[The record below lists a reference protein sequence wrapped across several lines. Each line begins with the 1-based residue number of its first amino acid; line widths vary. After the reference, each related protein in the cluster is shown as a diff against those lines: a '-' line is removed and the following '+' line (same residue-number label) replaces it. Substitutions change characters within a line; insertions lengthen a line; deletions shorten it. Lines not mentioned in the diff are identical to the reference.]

1 MSVVKI
7 LLVLGL
13 GYIAL
18 TQKKEKTRNMLLIVT
33 GLLAFCMFSAEG
45 FELST
50 NHLEARCVETA
61 AASVADD
68 LTNCARVTALTDETA
83 CSTIKTAATAGTGAE
98 VRACTYIPATR
109 PPQPSDLQGLFP
121 SCTAGNVVNDTP
133 PSITDLCSAPIAPP
147 KVLIDDFCGSHG
159 SCSGSPT
166 APSAADDKSNVCSE
180 NIFGYQSTCACIEEG
195 KTWTGEECITTPP
208 AP

>member
-13 GYIAL
+13 GYVAV

-50 NHLEARCVETA
+50 THQGARCIEA
-61 AASVADD
+61 AAVSVAED
-68 LTNCARVTALTDETA
+68 LTACAAVADLTDDTHCLA
-83 CSTIKTAATAGTGAE
+83 VLHTVDRTPG
-98 VRACTYIPATR
+98 ACTYIPATR
-109 PPQPSDLQGLFP
+109 PLQVSDLQELFP
-121 SCTAGNVVNDTP
+121 RCTAGNVVNDTP
-133 PSITDLCSAPIAPP
+133 SSITDLCSEPIAPP

-159 SCSGSPT
+159 SCSGSPV

-180 NIFGYQSTCACIEEG
+180 NIFGYQSTCECTEEG
-195 KTWTGEECITTPP
+195 KTWTAEECITTP
-208 AP
+208 AS

>member
-13 GYIAL
+13 GYIAV

-61 AASVADD
+61 TAAESVPED
-68 LTNCARVTALTDETA
+68 LTACAGVTALTDETA
-83 CSTIKTAATAGTGAE
+83 CSAVTHHNGGAAG
-98 VRACTYIPATR
+98 ACTYIPATR

-121 SCTAGNVVNDTP
+121 SCTAGNVVKDTP
-133 PSITDLCSAPIAPP
+133 PTQITGGLCSAPIAPP

-159 SCSGSPT
+159 SCSGSLT

-180 NIFGYQSTCACIEEG
+180 NIFGYQSTCECTEEG
-195 KTWTGEECITTPP
+195 KTWTAEECITTPP
-208 AP
+208 TP

>member
-1 MSVVKI
+1 MSIVKI

-13 GYIAL
+13 GYVAV

-50 NHLEARCVETA
+50 NPHGAMCVEA
-61 AASVADD
+61 AAGADSVPED
-68 LTNCARVTALTDETA
+68 LTNCATVADLTNDTA
-83 CSTIKTAATAGTGAE
+83 CSAITHHIGGAAG
-98 VRACTYIPATR
+98 ACTYIPATR
-109 PPQPSDLQGLFP
+109 QPQVSDLQVLFP

-133 PSITDLCSAPIAPP
+133 SSITELCSAPIAPP
-147 KVLIDDFCGSHG
+147 RVLINDFCGSHG
-159 SCSGSPT
+159 SCSGSPV

-180 NIFGYQSTCACIEEG
+180 NIIGYQSTCECTEEG
-195 KTWTGEECITTPP
+195 KTWTPEECITTPES
-208 AP
+208 